1 MVANI
6 LRMTLFVVFFS
17 VTATYGQSDEAI
29 KKEQEKYIQ
38 KQFNDYK
45 DRVDTF
51 VNLLDIDDFKGQI
64 IKQKI
69 DEFYK
74 NRNQIMMS
82 EIPEYEKEPLI
93 DQLLDTHFNDV
104 KELYAEETLNS
115 VRLFLKDNKGQIKKL
130 QKLQKTKPKNKQ

>member
-1 MVANI
+1 M
-6 LRMTLFVVFFS
+6 
-17 VTATYGQSDEAI
+17 TATYGQSDEAI

-115 VRLFLKDNKGQIKKL
+115 VQLFLKDNKGQIKKL

>member
-6 LRMTLFVVFFS
+6 LRMTFFVVFFS

-82 EIPEYEKEPLI
+82 EIPEYEKDPLI

-115 VRLFLKDNKGQIKKL
+115 VQLFLKDNKGQIKKL

>member
-6 LRMTLFVVFFS
+6 LRMTFFVVFFS

-115 VRLFLKDNKGQIKKL
+115 VQLFLKDNKGQIKKL

>member
-6 LRMTLFVVFFS
+6 LRITLFVVFFS